1 MTPMPLALAGIGKI
15 ARDEH
20 IPALAGNPD
29 WRLDAAISRNARIE
43 GVRSFAGMDDFL
55 GDPGEVRSV
64 SLALPP
70 GPRFAYAMASIRA
83 GMNVMLEK
91 PPGRTVSECRRLEAE
106 ARRCGVT
113 LYASWH
119 SRVGAAVAE
128 ARRRLSQAPLRRL
141 TIDWREDVRAIHP
154 GQDWVFEPGNLGV
167 FDPGINAMSILA
179 AILDEIPHPT
189 DCTMSVPEGRD
200 GPIAASLSFAHPS
213 GAEMTARMDWR
224 HESDPVWDMDIETEA
239 GRFTLSRSGSAIVE
253 DGEEIALDGSV
264 AEYPLVYE
272 RFAELVRAG
281 TSEVDL
287 RPLEMVADAF
297 LIARRN
303 IVAPFRW

>member
-20 IPALAGNPD
+20 IPALAASPH
-29 WRLDAAISRNARIE
+29 WHLDAAISRNASVE
-43 GVRSFAGMDDFL
+43 GARAFADMDDFL
-55 GDPGEVRSV
+55 ADPGEVRAV

-70 GPRFAYAMASIRA
+70 GPRFGYAMKAIRA

-91 PPGRTVSECRRLEAE
+91 PPGRTISECRRLETE
-106 ARRCGVT
+106 AWRSGVT

-119 SRVGAAVAE
+119 SRGGAAVAE
-128 ARRRLSQAPLRRL
+128 ARRRLSEAPLRRL
-141 TIDWREDVRAIHP
+141 TIDWRENVRAIHP
-154 GQDWVFEPGNLGV
+154 RQDWVFEPGNLGV

-179 AILDEIPHPT
+179 AILDEMPHPT

-200 GPIAASLSFAHPS
+200 GPIAAALGFAHPS
-213 GAEMTARMDWR
+213 GAEMTAWMDWR
-224 HESDPVWDMDIETEA
+224 HESDPVWDMHVETDA

-253 DGEEIALDGSV
+253 NGEEIALEGSV

-272 RFAELVRAG
+272 RFADLVQTG
-281 TSEVDL
+281 GSEVDL
-287 RPLEMVADAF
+287 RPLELVADAF
-297 LIARRN
+297 LIARRK